1 MLALI
6 IFNLVP
12 IAVAFLIGLVTA
24 RWAFR
29 RRPEAAPRSESNAD
43 S

>member
-6 IFNLVP
+6 TFNLVP
-12 IAVAFLIGLVTA
+12 IAVAFLIGIVTA

-29 RRPEAAPRSESNAD
+29 RPEAAPRKPDEIN
-43 S
+43 